1 METRLA
7 VYIKHLYCFGIQTD
21 PEVWEPETKVY
32 VHAPSLLLHLCIS
45 VAEIQLH
52 ILVWHV
58 YYIILSRF
66 QWFRVY
72 ADMY

>member
-7 VYIKHLYCFGIQTD
+7 LYIKHLYHIGIQTD
-21 PEVWEPETKVY
+21 PEFWEPETKVY

-45 VAEIQLH
+45 VAELQLH

-58 YYIILSRF
+58 YYILSRF

-72 ADMY
+72 ADMS